1 MTHLSMSYFVSH
13 HSVQYEERHFMRKSF
28 SALLFISATTFASVN
43 SPPIPQSGIN
53 NTISPKDQVVIDKGV
68 PFLLSKGNNTY
79 TYLRCYYR
87 INPSS
92 ISPRADYLWAKNI
105 GSTTY
110 YRLQGYWRSS
120 FVMFWK
126 NMFYSDTSLT
136 ALNQI
141 CDNTLSRAGIVQ
153 PLAMIAAA
161 NNKLSFNYRVWSN
174 DPPTQGMGINK
185 IIAFGDSLSDTN
197 NVFNASL
204 WRIPNPKSWF
214 LGRFSNGPTWVEYL
228 AKQSHLPLYNWAVGG
243 AASNQQKLVIP
254 GLLDQ
259 IDSWL
264 IYMKKAKNYRP
275 ENSLF
280 TVWIGANDL
289 VTYNQGVDGLIANE
303 SKALN
308 RLVSAGAKK
317 VLVLNLPNITRAPE
331 FAFRQDGEK
340 IKLQIDD
347 YNTRIKQVVDNINRI
362 HTHSTVIIFDLAT
375 LFTDILDHPAR
386 YQVSETKMACL
397 DIHAPSS
404 LNYINTFAVRA
415 VCTNADTY
423 VFWDLLHP
431 TTNTHRLLAD
441 YVSQYLKQQHVLP

>member
-1 MTHLSMSYFVSH
+1 MK
-13 HSVQYEERHFMRKSF
+13 KSLY
-28 SALLFISATTFASVN
+28 ALLFISSAAFAN
-43 SPPIPQSGIN
+43 DNLAPIPQGGVN
-53 NTISPKDQVVIDKGV
+53 NTLSPKGPDVIDKGS
-68 PFLLSKGNNTY
+68 PFLFGKSNNTY

-87 INPSS
+87 IDPSS

-105 GSTTY
+105 DSTTY
-110 YRLQGYWRSS
+110 YRLQGSWWSS
-120 FVMFWK
+120 FAMSWK

-136 ALNQI
+136 ALNQV
-141 CDNTLSRAGIVQ
+141 CDNTLTRAGIDQ

-161 NNKLSFNYRVWSN
+161 NNKLSFNYSVWSN
-174 DPPTQGMGINK
+174 DPPTQGVGINK

-204 WRIPNPKSWF
+204 WRFPNPKSWF

-228 AKQSHLPLYNWAVGG
+228 AKQNQLPVYNWAVGG

-259 IDSWL
+259 VDSWL

-289 VTYNQGVDGLIANE
+289 VTYNQGVDGLIANQT
-303 SKALN
+303 KALN

-331 FAFRQDGEK
+331 FAFRQDGDK
-340 IKLQIDD
+340 IKRQIDD
-347 YNTRIKQVVDNINRI
+347 YNTRIKQVVDDINRS
-362 HTHSTVIIFDLAT
+362 HPDSPVIIFDLAA
-375 LFTDILDHPAR
+375 LFTDMLDNPAR

-404 LNYINTFAVRA
+404 LNYINALPVRA
-415 VCTNADTY
+415 ACTNADTY

-431 TTNTHRLLAD
+431 TTHTHKLLAEH
-441 YVSQYLKQQHVLP
+441 VSQYLKQQQVLP